1 VSSRP
6 GKPPGCLEGATRQ
19 AKTRS
24 GRGVGWLG
32 AALAVAFVIRGGLLL
47 VNLHENE
54 RYFRAT
60 AIAARRLA
68 SEPGGPHLAFG
79 YEPANIAC
87 ALVCGHEGL
96 ASPFG
101 GQTGPT
107 GWSAPG
113 IVAVYAAGFAMFGCF
128 SLASVGFAFAVMMAM
143 SLATVVI
150 VGRLAFEVF
159 HSDGAGRIAAFF
171 FAVAPYDFWQ
181 FGVKYQAD
189 LDIVTFFFALLLLL
203 VVRYAKQA
211 SSRRLVAVSVASG
224 AALLFFPGFAAASVL
239 TFAAALLAAR
249 PSRWGRDLALCA
261 AIQLLIIGPY
271 ILLQR
276 QRLGGWTFIKSN
288 APFEIYLG
296 NLPEAHGVL
305 TDEVYRLYH
314 PGHSPAEYQRY
325 AKAGELRYVDEKFG
339 EFRQRFNPSTFARST
354 LNRLLHF
361 FFLYA
366 NEKGSTGPL
375 VIGRQ
380 ALWVGFGL
388 VFVVFAAVRRG
399 RLNALE
405 WMIYL
410 QTAGFALPYMVTD
423 VTWRYRVP
431 ITPAVVVLAAGF
443 LVVIARRLRSIST
456 YTRSP

>member
-1 VSSRP
+1 M
-6 GKPPGCLEGATRQ
+6 
-19 AKTRS
+19 
-24 GRGVGWLG
+24 
-32 AALAVAFVIRGGLLL
+32 AFVIRGGLLL

-54 RYFRAT
+54 RYFRSSAT
-60 AIAARRLA
+60 AARRLA

-79 YEPANIAC
+79 YEARNIAC

-113 IVAVYAAGFAMFGCF
+113 IVAVYAAGLAMFGCF
-128 SLASVGFAFAVMMAM
+128 SLASLGFAFAVMMAM
-143 SLATVVI
+143 SLATVVA
-150 VGRLAFEVF
+150 VGWLADEVF
-159 HSDGAGRIAAFF
+159 HSERAGQIAALL

-181 FGVKYQAD
+181 FKVKYQLD
-189 LDIVTFFFALLLLL
+189 LDTVTFLFALLLLL
-203 VVRYAKQA
+203 VVRYAKHA
-211 SSRRLVAVSVASG
+211 SGARLVAFSVASG
-224 AALLFFPGFAAASVL
+224 AALLFFPGFAAASAL

-271 ILLQR
+271 IVLQR

-288 APFEIYLG
+288 APFEVYIG
-296 NLPEAHGVL
+296 NLPEANGVL

-314 PGHSPAEYQRY
+314 PGHSSVEYQRY
-325 AKAGELRYVDEKFG
+325 AKAGERRYVDEKFG
-339 EFRQRFNPSTFARST
+339 EFKRSFEPLTFARST
-354 LNRLLHF
+354 LNRSLHF
-361 FFLYA
+361 FFLYT
-366 NEKGSTGPL
+366 NEKGSTGRL

-399 RLNALE
+399 KLNALE
-405 WMIYL
+405 WIIYL
-410 QTAGFALPYMVTD
+410 QVAGFALPYMVTD

-431 ITPAVVVLAAGF
+431 VTSAVVVLAAGL
-443 LVVIARRLRSIST
+443 LVAIARRLRRIST
-456 YTRSP
+456 CTRSP